1 MTSYGDDVTDVTTTT
16 PTKVNVEAE
25 EKPVEVK
32 KVKKMMEKPR
42 RRAKEQ
48 NVKENKEKLVEVE
61 NEVNVKDEEKENVV
75 DKQKQTEEESVKA
88 AVEEIAVVEPPH
100 VDSDVDSL
108 DDEFPVNKTEL
119 KDEEK
124 EIKLPE
130 KEENE
135 VESSPKLPT
144 ESSTA
149 PPEEGPPLVQEE
161 LLPPPE
167 ELIPTPEK
175 ILPPPE
181 ELLPPP
187 EELLPPPEELL
198 PPPEELL
205 PPPEGLIPTPEE
217 LLPPPEDL
225 LPLPE
230 ELPSP
235 LDIFPVPP
243 VGLQIENIPLP
254 GVVIDET
261 IKTESRD
268 ILEPIDF
275 DATKKLQH
283 ITKGRPSRVV
293 RRKSRRATR
302 RIADENEQGSMDAF
316 FNKDVSST
324 DFSKVPTSEEAEKII
339 KEEEQAEKK
348 IKRPAGAV
356 PMGGMRGMVI
366 TPGMLGGLKKRGGS
380 RITQKSPDSDN
391 TSKDSDVTQE
401 EEKKTSPLRRPPMGG
416 MAMMPGGMVPG
427 GMFAE
432 LKNKSL
438 NKTKPRTSPKSPTSP
453 TPTPFGPG
461 MLKKR
466 GSSHTSES
474 TNTND
479 NNNTNNNTKTPKF
492 GPKVTVRPPPQSTKP
507 KLTRPPLVPSKPKLA
522 PKPPK
527 SKPSLLEN

>member
-1 MTSYGDDVTDVTTTT
+1 MGEKVENNKTMMTSYGDDILDVTTTTT

-108 DDEFPVNKTEL
+108 GDEFPVNKTEL

-198 PPPEELL
+198 PPPE
-205 PPPEGLIPTPEE
+205 GLIPTPEE
-217 LLPPPEDL
+217 LLP
-225 LPLPE
+225 LPE
-230 ELPSP
+230 ELPST

-339 KEEEQAEKK
+339 KEEEQADKK

-401 EEKKTSPLRRPPMGG
+401 EEKKPSPLRRPPMGG
-416 MAMMPGGMVPG
+416 MAMMSGGMVPG

-432 LKNKSL
+432 
-438 NKTKPRTSPKSPTSP
+438 
-453 TPTPFGPG
+453 
-461 MLKKR
+461 
-466 GSSHTSES
+466 
-474 TNTND
+474 
-479 NNNTNNNTKTPKF
+479 
-492 GPKVTVRPPPQSTKP
+492 P

-522 PKPPK
+522 PKPP
-527 SKPSLLEN
+527 